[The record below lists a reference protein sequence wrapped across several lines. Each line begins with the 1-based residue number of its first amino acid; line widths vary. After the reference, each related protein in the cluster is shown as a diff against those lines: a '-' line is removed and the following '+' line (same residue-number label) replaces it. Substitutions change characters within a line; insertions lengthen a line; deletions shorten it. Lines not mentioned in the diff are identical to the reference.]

1 MQTLSL
7 HDARPVKGF
16 EQTGAER
23 HVADLREKL
32 SIGEG
37 QMQLWAAFA
46 DTLSANGRR
55 MRDGNCSGDDPF
67 GPLPDRLAALASMR
81 HAAQQLFAT
90 LSPGQQRTAA
100 RILPLCCLPPTVG
113 PATPSPVR
121 NWGPARS

>member
-7 HDARPVKGF
+7 DNARPVKGF

-23 HVADLREKL
+23 YVADLQAKL
-32 SIGEG
+32 AIGEG
-37 QMQLWAAFA
+37 QMQPWAAFA
-46 DTLSANGRR
+46 GTLSANGRR
-55 MRDGNCSGDDPF
+55 MRDGDCSGDDPF

-81 HAAQQLFAT
+81 QATEQLFAT
-90 LSPGQQRTAA
+90 LTPGQQCTAA

-113 PATPSPVR
+113 LAAPSPVP